1 MNIRAISIIAL
12 LIGASCDDIDQR
24 AESEI
29 DLTERTL
36 QQRQQSFNSSERIR
50 AGGSQVSSRSFVAPQ
65 VEMVRANK
73 RLPPQ
78 LAARRDIS
86 LVSRNPLTLGEIVGR
101 LNQITGVP
109 HLLALGPSGVDVMT
123 SISSDQATGNDE
135 TPRASLQIS
144 GSAGTSRAANARIR
158 PNLSGSLGD
167 VLDEV
172 SSAFEVEWE
181 YTDGRIVIRDYVTR
195 QYQVSLLPV
204 SSTFGGSAGG
214 VTRGGSID
222 LWAEIEGGLAGLT
235 GEGTRISI
243 GRGTGIVTMT
253 GLIRDHQRVRRY
265 IAELNDA
272 LGQQIAFDVNVI
284 TVVLDESNSLGVGL
298 SAAFSNQNVSVEFLS
313 EPATVVQG
321 AVGSANI
328 GIVSGDLSI
337 EALINSL
344 SRRGRVAIE
353 TRAGAT
359 TTNFQPVPIAVT
371 EEIAYVSGTEQLTN
385 SDGDVTGTAQ
395 TVSTIEV
402 GFELQ
407 LYPRVLNTRELL
419 VNFGVSISDLNAIR
433 DFGEVQLPETSRTS
447 LAQQVILRNDET
459 LVLAGF
465 ERRRAST
472 NRGGG
477 ISVTDLRAGGGRNA
491 VLDRVSSVI
500 VITPR
505 ILSRQPLR

>member
-1 MNIRAISIIAL
+1 MIAL
-12 LIGASCDDIDQR
+12 LIGASCTEIDQR
-24 AESEI
+24 ATSEI
-29 DLTERTL
+29 DATEQRL
-36 QQRQQSFNSSERIR
+36 QQRQQSLNSSERIR
-50 AGGSQVSSRSFVAPQ
+50 AGGTQLSSRSFVAPQ
-65 VEMVRANK
+65 AETVRASK

-86 LVSRNPLTLGEIVGR
+86 LVSRNPLSLGEIVGR
-101 LNQITGVP
+101 LNEITGVP
-109 HLLALGPSGVDVMT
+109 HLLALGPSGVDVVT
-123 SISSDQATGNDE
+123 SSRSDDGTTGATF
-135 TPRASLQIS
+135 QIS
-144 GSAGTSRAANARIR
+144 GAAGTSRAATARIR

-167 VLDEV
+167 VLDQV

-181 YTDGRIVIRDYVTR
+181 YIDGRIVIRDYVTR

-204 SSTFGGSAGG
+204 TSTFGGSAGG

-222 LWAEIEGGLAGLT
+222 LWQEIEGGLTGLT
-235 GEGTRISI
+235 GEGSRISI

-253 GLIRDHQRVRRY
+253 GLLRDHQRVRQY
-265 IAELNDA
+265 IAELNDS

-284 TVVLDESNSLGVGL
+284 TVVLNQEDSLGVGL
-298 SAAFSNQNVSVEFLS
+298 SAAFSNQNVSVELLS
-313 EPATVVQG
+313 GPATLVQG

-337 EALINSL
+337 EALIDSL
-344 SRRGRVAIE
+344 SRRGRVAVE

-371 EEIAYVSGTEQLTN
+371 EEIAYVASTEQLTN
-385 SDGDVTGTAQ
+385 TDGNPTGTSQ
-395 TVSTIEV
+395 TVETIEV

-407 LYPRVLNTRELL
+407 LYPRVLNTRE
-419 VNFGVSISDLNAIR
+419 VMINFGVSISDLNAIR
-433 DFGEVQLPETSRTS
+433 DFGDVQLPETSRTS

-477 ISVTDLRAGGGRNA
+477 VSVTNLRAGGGRSA
-491 VLDRVSSVI
+491 ALDRVSSVI

-505 ILSRQPLR
+505 ILSRQSMR